1 MGKYISN
8 PTLIDT
14 DYDGIPDGEK
24 DYDEISTVSMFNS
37 GGYRS
42 IKTRLDEE
50 PISGEFE
57 ATARIKKCK
66 EDLETEKLLRFS
78 KVEIEKDSGTLVSFY
93 RAKVNYCPAYVMQT
107 LANMASEV
115 GPRTGRNLSG
125 KYNSAK
131 WSFIGSSGE
140 IKIKEKPIIGGK
152 AIVGGMTHPHM
163 PITYY
168 LIVNNDFKNI

>member
-1 MGKYISN
+1 
-8 PTLIDT
+8 
-14 DYDGIPDGEK
+14 
-24 DYDEISTVSMFNS
+24 MFDFF
-37 GGYRS
+37 
-42 IKTRLDEE
+42 T
-50 PISGEFE
+50 
-57 ATARIKKCK
+57 
-66 EDLETEKLLRFS
+66 
-78 KVEIEKDSGTLVSFY
+78 IEKDSGILVSFY

-107 LANMASEV
+107 LANMASKV

-140 IKIKEKPIIGGK
+140 IKSKEK

>member
-1 MGKYISN
+1 MDSSNDGKAIEN
-8 PTLIDT
+8 
-14 DYDGIPDGEK
+14 E
-24 DYDEISTVSMFNS
+24 
-37 GGYRS
+37 YRS
-42 IKTRLDEE
+42 TNYN
-50 PISGEFE
+50 E